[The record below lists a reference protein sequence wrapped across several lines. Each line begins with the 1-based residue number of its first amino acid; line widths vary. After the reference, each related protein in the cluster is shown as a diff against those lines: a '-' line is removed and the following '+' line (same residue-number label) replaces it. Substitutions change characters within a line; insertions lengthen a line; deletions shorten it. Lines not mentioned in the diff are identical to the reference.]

1 MNKIWRNLQKYQD
14 LAVVARNG
22 GHRRLRVELDSGVSA
37 CQDKKKKKIVVR
49 GCMLDVAV
57 LCHWPL
63 CAKWSLFCYDGVLR
77 PHCEKKLRLQD
88 KDINIILE
96 E

>member
-1 MNKIWRNLQKYQD
+1 MQKYKD
-14 LAVVARNG
+14 LAVTARNG
-22 GHRRLRVELDSGVSA
+22 GHRGLRVELESGVSA
-37 CQDKKKKKIVVR
+37 CQDKKKKVVVR
-49 GCMLDVAV
+49 GCVLDVAV

-63 CAKWSLFCYDGVLR
+63 CAKWSLFCYDSILR
-77 PHCEKKLRLQD
+77 PHCEKKTRRLQD